1 MSKHNFFVK
10 ILKKTNSSINSLLKK
25 NLNKLNFLFQRN
37 KIIEFTRSKRV
48 FLFLF
53 IIFILSLSY
62 LSIPLLYNKDKL
74 ASIFESQLSKKLGI
88 SFIFSKNLNYNLL
101 PRPTFTF
108 NNVSILEKDINL
120 ANIDKIKV
128 YPSLKNLFFINDI
141 NIEFI
146 FLENA
151 NFNLNKEN
159 YNFFI
164 KLLNKNFQKLNLEIK
179 NSNIFYRNIENDVL
193 FINKINKIEYYYNSK
208 NSQNILFAKNE
219 IFNIPYSME
228 IQNDI
233 LQKKIISKVN
243 LNLLKLQIEK
253 ELDYSN
259 DKKIGKMNFIL
270 NKNKSEANYQL
281 NKNSFNFDFFN
292 KSSSNKFIYNG
303 DINFFPFFFNATGNI
318 DKINLYKLLNSQSI
332 LIQLF
337 KTKLLNNKNLN
348 IKTTINSKKI
358 LPHSGLIDLIANF
371 KIEEGLI
378 DLDNTKFSWASYAN
392 FELSQSLLYL
402 NDDNLILD
410 GKIIIDII
418 NYNKIYK
425 FFQTPRNKRV
435 EIKKIEFNFN
445 YNFDHQIV
453 NFNDIK
459 INNQNNQKVSNII
472 NNFIFNKN
480 KLQNKINFKNLMNQA
495 IDGYDG

>member
-141 NIEFI
+141 NIESI

-303 DINFFPFFFNATGNI
+303 DINFFPFF
-318 DKINLYKLLNSQSI
+318 LMPQEI
-332 LIQLF
+332 LI
-337 KTKLLNNKNLN
+337 K
-348 IKTTINSKKI
+348 
-358 LPHSGLIDLIANF
+358 
-371 KIEEGLI
+371 
-378 DLDNTKFSWASYAN
+378 
-392 FELSQSLLYL
+392 
-402 NDDNLILD
+402 
-410 GKIIIDII
+410 
-418 NYNKIYK
+418 
-425 FFQTPRNKRV
+425 
-435 EIKKIEFNFN
+435 
-445 YNFDHQIV
+445 
-453 NFNDIK
+453 
-459 INNQNNQKVSNII
+459 
-472 NNFIFNKN
+472 
-480 KLQNKINFKNLMNQA
+480 
-495 IDGYDG
+495 